1 MGWWDFADN
10 TGYPG
15 NDLAVHR
22 LECPFC
28 EEKGNFSTVNHFIQ
42 KHSATKRILNY
53 DIMRCGN
60 CSTLMMVF
68 WSSAIGGFTAR
79 GMHDFRCVPWP
90 RKTTKF
96 PDHWPPDV
104 GRYWLQARRS
114 LEAKNWDAAA
124 VMARSAVQLTAR
136 YNGAKGSNLKQEI
149 DDLGTKGLLP
159 PVMVEWSHEIR
170 VLGNESAH
178 PKPGDTGTKQKDATD
193 IVEFLGQLLLV
204 VYDLPHQI
212 GQYRARKIP

>member
-1 MGWWDFADN
+1 VKLTGASSAGRRQRGEGVDGEGNKMGWWDFADN

-42 KHSATKRILNY
+42 KHSATKKILNY

-60 CSTLMMVF
+60 CSNLMMVF
-68 WSSAIGGFTAR
+68 WSSAIGGFTAH

-124 VMARSAVQLTAR
+124 VMARSAV
-136 YNGAKGSNLKQEI
+136 
-149 DDLGTKGLLP
+149 
-159 PVMVEWSHEIR
+159 
-170 VLGNESAH
+170 
-178 PKPGDTGTKQKDATD
+178 
-193 IVEFLGQLLLV
+193 
-204 VYDLPHQI
+204 
-212 GQYRARKIP
+212 